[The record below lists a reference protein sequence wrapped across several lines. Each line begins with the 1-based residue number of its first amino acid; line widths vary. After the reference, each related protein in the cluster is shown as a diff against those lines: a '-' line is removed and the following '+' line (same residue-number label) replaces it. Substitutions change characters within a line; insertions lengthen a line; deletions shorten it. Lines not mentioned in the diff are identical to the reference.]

1 MGIQKRKS
9 SRNGCFFRFRRA
21 YPGVVSGNEEVKVGE
36 CMEGKERRA
45 GNRRTYR
52 TSTAYHR
59 RNRTAVSRV
68 RTTGYG
74 RKRSGR
80 GRGLRNG
87 GGGNREGKLLL
98 ILVGAALLFFLLF
111 TTAREI
117 LTPGPEGEYL
127 AVQEAEN
134 LTRLLSDLRFLENT
148 SGQPETGTENEQA
161 AQTVQPDIMA
171 DVFTKEAAS
180 EDGYLTF
187 EAWEQIAA
195 LFPECGYELPDG
207 YRKRDAVLLSDWYG
221 FFDAALAVYDTQGQV
236 QYVSLTPIGIGEAV
250 TDAEGEALAQNG
262 LISENSAFTFLTDRI
277 KNCLYRPVTA
287 VCRDGCLYAV
297 RSVDGRESL
306 LSNIWIMETEEESLL
321 CFWNDYEIRFPVSD
335 GGTLSDGTE
344 QAIRPEQSDTAR
356 EQVADLHFLD
366 GALQE
371 VQTKTQKVSGKIL
384 RVEDGGVEVEGS
396 GFLPF
401 ADNFRV
407 YRLYGKL
414 KAYETQDL
422 RIGYDFTDFV
432 VDDGCVQAALVVKEE
447 TMENI
452 RVLVRTTGFAGLYHD
467 SVSLTADCDLS
478 VTAGEYGSRET
489 TVVPAGETLTIDR
502 ESGLF
507 ASDGSADA
515 LAGGSGGGSAG
526 GSAGS
531 ASSTIRIEPA
541 VLTGRISLQSVQRN
555 QGTPSYRGSL
565 ELRLEEEGIVVVNE
579 LLLEEYLY
587 AVVPSE
593 MPSSYPL
600 EALKA
605 QAVCARTYAYARILH
620 AGLPEYG
627 AHVDDSTS
635 FQVYNNILEN
645 AQTTKAVRETKGELL
660 YYGEELADT
669 YYYSTSCGY
678 GTDAGVWSGS
688 GPEQFPYLQARAVN
702 VAGVVDA
709 QGDAIDETVNEEEI
723 AAADFMTQEENFAA
737 FIKNVRPS
745 DFENEEAWYRWTYQ
759 AAVDEA
765 QLYEKVLERCAASP
779 STIFVLQENGEYA
792 NQTPPD
798 PGRILELSITERSTG
813 GVAQTLQ
820 IVGENATILVK
831 TEHSIRYVL
840 CDANVQVIRQDGSSW
855 QPSTLLPSAF
865 FVLETVKEDGYVNG
879 FTLYGGGFGHGVG
892 MSQNGARSMA
902 ESGCDCETILSYFY
916 EGITLKKGNAL

>member
-1 MGIQKRKS
+1 M
-9 SRNGCFFRFRRA
+9 
-21 YPGVVSGNEEVKVGE
+21 EER
-36 CMEGKERRA
+36 ERRA
-45 GNRRTYR
+45 GYRRTYR
-52 TSTAYHR
+52 TSSAYYR
-59 RNRTAVSRV
+59 GNRTAGSRI

-74 RKRSGR
+74 RNRSGR
-80 GRGLRNG
+80 GRRGLRG
-87 GGGNREGKLLL
+87 AGGGNRGGKLLV
-98 ILVGAALLFFLLF
+98 ILFGTALLFLLLL

-117 LTPGPEGEYL
+117 LMPGPEGEYL
-127 AVQEAEN
+127 AIQEAEN
-134 LTRLLSDLRFLENT
+134 LTRLLSELRFSENA
-148 SGQPETGTENEQA
+148 SGQT
-161 AQTVQPDIMA
+161 DIKA
-171 DVFTKEAAS
+171 DVFTKDAAS

-187 EAWEQIAA
+187 EAWERIAA
-195 LFPECGYELPDG
+195 LFPECGYELPNG
-207 YRKRDAVLLSDWYG
+207 YRKKDQVLLSDWYS
-221 FFDAALAVYDTQGQV
+221 FFDAALAVYDIQGQV

-262 LISENSAFTFLTDRI
+262 LISENSAYTFLTDRI
-277 KNCLYRPVTA
+277 KDCLYRPVTA
-287 VCRDGCLYAV
+287 VCLDGCLYAV
-297 RSVDGRESL
+297 RSVDGREGI
-306 LSNIWIMETEEESLL
+306 LSNIWIMEEQEESLL
-321 CFWNDYEIRFPVSD
+321 CFWNDYEIRFPVSG
-335 GGTLSDGTE
+335 GGT
-344 QAIRPEQSDTAR
+344 QAGGAGENSRQGQSDTAR
-356 EQVADLHFLD
+356 EQVADLRFLD
-366 GALQE
+366 GSLQE
-371 VQTKTQKVSGKIL
+371 VRTKTQKVSGKIL

-401 ADNFRV
+401 SDTLRV

-414 KAYETQDL
+414 QSYETQDL

-432 VDDGCVQAALVVKEE
+432 IDDGCVQAALVVKEE

-452 RVLVRTTGFAGLYHD
+452 RVLVKTTGFAGVYHET
-467 SVSLTADCDLS
+467 VSLTADCDLS
-478 VTAGEYGSRET
+478 VIAGEYGNQET
-489 TVVPAGETLTIDR
+489 TVIPAGETFAIGR
-502 ESGLF
+502 ESELF
-507 ASDGSADA
+507 AGDGS
-515 LAGGSGGGSAG
+515 
-526 GSAGS
+526 
-531 ASSTIRIEPA
+531 SSIIRIEPS
-541 VLTGRISLQSVQRN
+541 VLTGRISLLSVERS

-565 ELRLEEEGIVVVNE
+565 ELRLQEEGIVVVNE

-605 QAVCARTYAYARILH
+605 QAVCARTYAYAKILH

-678 GTDAGVWSGS
+678 GTDTAIWSGS
-688 GPEQFPYLQARAVN
+688 GPEQFPYLQGRAVN

-709 QGDAIDETVNEEEI
+709 QGDAIDETVNEADI
-723 AAADFMTQEENFAA
+723 AAAEFMTREENFAA
-737 FIKNVRPS
+737 FIKKVRSS
-745 DFENEEAWYRWTYQ
+745 DFESEEAWYRWTYQ
-759 AAVDEA
+759 VEAFDEA
-765 QLYEKVLERCAASP
+765 LLYEKVLERCSASP
-779 STIFVLQENGEYA
+779 STVFVLQENGEYA
-792 NQTPPD
+792 NRTPSD

-840 CDANVQVIRQDGSSW
+840 CDANVPVIRQDGSVW
-855 QPSTLLPSAF
+855 QPSSLLPSSF
-865 FVLETVKEDGYVNG
+865 FVLETVKENGYVAG

-892 MSQNGARSMA
+892 MSQNGAKEMA
-902 ESGCDCETILSYFY
+902 ESGCDCGTILSYFY